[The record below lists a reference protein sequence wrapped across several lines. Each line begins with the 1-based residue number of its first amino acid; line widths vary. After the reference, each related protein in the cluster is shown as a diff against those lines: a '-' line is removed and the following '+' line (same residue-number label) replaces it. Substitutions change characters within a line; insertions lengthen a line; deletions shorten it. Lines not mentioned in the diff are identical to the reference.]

1 MADPVKISSPP
12 EEEIN
17 EEPRERRIAPVDR
30 RQSPREQAVGYF
42 RQHPYATWVLLAL
55 VLALI
60 AGGLFIWH
68 YYSVRESTDD
78 AQIDGHIDPISAR
91 VAGTVLRVLADENQF
106 VQAGTPLVELDPK
119 DYEVALERARA
130 DLADAEANL
139 TAAQVGVPLTATTSS
154 SQLVAADAAVIAA
167 DREVDA
173 GKARVEEAQANYN
186 KAASDLKRMQEL
198 VQKDEVS
205 RQQYDAAVAANGAT
219 RASLESSRAM
229 LANSEGRA
237 AQARAQAAS
246 AHTVPEQVRV
256 TKARASAA
264 FAEVQKYRAA
274 LAQAELNLQYTKI
287 VAPVSGILSKRNVE
301 PGQVVQPGQLLFS
314 IVNLDDIWVTA
325 NFKETQLK
333 SMREKQKVNLEV
345 DAYGHSYTGYVES
358 IGGATGSRF
367 SLLPPEN
374 ATGNYVKVV
383 QRLPV
388 RIRFDKGQDP
398 NHLLRPGM
406 SVVPTVFVK

>member
-12 EEEIN
+12 EEEIS
-17 EEPRERRIAPVDR
+17 EERRERRIAPVDR

-42 RQHPYATWVLLAL
+42 RQHPYAKWVLLAL

-60 AGGLFIWH
+60 AGGSFIWH

-119 DYEVALERARA
+119 DYEVAVERARA

-264 FAEVQKYRAA
+264 SAEVQKYRAA

-301 PGQVVQPGQLLFS
+301 PGQVVQPGQPLFS

-406 SVVPTVFVK
+406 SVVPTIFVK